1 MSSIVDVRRLK
12 VNDAAYFR
20 RYSLTPASQD
30 IAVLVQRFVWVSQ
43 TGDWTNPHSN
53 SMGVSS
59 APYWIKTGKFLL
71 KREGLWGVVNCWG
84 GGFAK
89 FASKM

>member
-1 MSSIVDVRRLK
+1 M
-12 VNDAAYFR
+12 NDIAYFQ
-20 RYSLTPASQD
+20 RYSLTPALYD
-30 IAVLVQRFVWVSQ
+30 IAVLVQRFVWISQ
-43 TGDWTNPHSN
+43 SGDWTNPHSN

-59 APYWIKTGKFLL
+59 TPYWTKTGKFFL
-71 KREGLWGVVNCWG
+71 KRERVWGVVNCWGGG